1 MGNNIPGLQKFAPE
15 LFATNINF
23 SSTHRVVDIPNIASV
38 DVEFSEQ
45 LNPSTEGGT
54 TTTLQ
59 ITPDGVSGSL
69 ESLLGENIAQFTQNR
84 LGFYED
90 FIDNMA
96 TSIGTGTIQMTLK
109 GSGTNAELRVTAF
122 KEEIPVEGG
131 GNLQLAVTV
140 IFTVDMD
147 LTPVTDAFTSKD
159 AKVAEA
165 ILGFV
170 FLLALAVD

>member
-1 MGNNIPGLQKFAPE
+1 M
-15 LFATNINF
+15 
-23 SSTHRVVDIPNIASV
+23 
-38 DVEFSEQ
+38 EFSEQ
-45 LNPSTEGGT
+45 LNPPTEGGT

-59 ITPDGVSGSL
+59 VTPDGVSGSL

-96 TSIGTGTIQMTLK
+96 TSIGTGAIQMTLK
-109 GSGTNAELRVTAF
+109 GAGTSAELRVTAF

-147 LTPVTDAFTSKD
+147 LTPVIDAFTSKE
-159 AKVAEA
+159 AKAAGVLLG
-165 ILGFV
+165 ILFV
-170 FLLALAVD
+170 VGLAVTYGIPVISGLAAATVVALLIGDRDDIDDGPA